1 MAEDR
6 QIAELYAR
14 FGPVVYRR
22 CLRLLGDREEARD
35 ATQQIFIKLLK
46 SPRRFAELDEA
57 LPWIHTVTT
66 NWCLNSKRDARRRGE
81 HLDALGHAETS
92 SVEPHAATED
102 RQLAARALA
111 RADDETRDIAVG
123 MLVHE
128 RQQQEVAAELG
139 VSEKTVQRKLKRF
152 LETARKAL
160 GGKS

>member
-6 QIAELYAR
+6 QIAELYQR

-22 CLRLLGDREEARD
+22 CLRLLGDREEAQD

-46 SPRRFAELDEA
+46 SPRRFVELDEA

-66 NWCLNSKRDARRRGE
+66 NWCLNAKRDARRRGE
-81 HLDALGHAETS
+81 HLDAMGKSVDFTS
-92 SVEPHAATED
+92 EPHQASED
-102 RQLAARALA
+102 QQLA
-111 RADDETRDIAVG
+111 RAALERVDAETRDIAVG
-123 MLVHE
+123 MLINE
-128 RQQQEVAAELG
+128 KQQQEVAAELG

-152 LETARKAL
+152 LENARKAL